1 MHLLV
6 PLKTRTLRFF
16 TTLIL
21 SCAALSPAAFAV
33 VPAPDGGYPGFTTAE
48 GTNALKNLT
57 TGVGNTALGWY
68 SLFTNSS
75 GSYNTGVGAGAL
87 LLNTTAEQNT
97 ATGVAAL
104 FNHSTGNGNTAN
116 GALAL
121 FSDTSGQLNT
131 AIGAGALYSN
141 VGGPF
146 PGSFNTAVG
155 ATALYNS
162 TGGDNTAVGAQALQS
177 NSTGNDNI
185 AIGVSS
191 LGANTSGNSNIAFGT
206 FAGLQQTTGSNNI
219 YIGYNLQGSAGE
231 NDACYIKSIFN
242 QTSVSA
248 VPVYINA
255 SHKLGTIVSSNRFKE
270 GIKPMDNASQALYAL
285 QPVTFRYKKEV
296 DPSGTSQLGLVAED
310 VEKVNSAL
318 VVHDNEGKPY
328 SVRYDQVNAMLLNEF
343 LKEHKAF
350 VEEQRKVEQQ
360 QQDIDLLK
368 TELKQQRAL
377 IERVNDKVELKAPAS
392 QIAVNKQ

>member
-16 TTLIL
+16 ATLIL
-21 SCAALSPAAFAV
+21 SCAALSPAAFPV

-162 TGGDNTAVGAQALQS
+162 TGGDNNAVGAQALQS

-185 AIGVSS
+185 AVGVSS

-343 LKEHKAF
+343 IKEHKTF

-360 QQDIDLLK
+360 QQEIDLLK

-377 IERVNDKVELKAPAS
+377 IEKVNDKVELKAPAS